1 MQIKIITPKQ
11 MIPRLPIELTQVTPG
26 NTSKNLLN
34 EIWQI
39 IYFSYRAKEATKV
52 YSNIMDPIKI

>member
-1 MQIKIITPKQ
+1 

-52 YSNIMDPIKI
+52 YNNIMDPIKI